1 MMVLAAEQWRSAALQ
16 LVSARCLQP
25 AAGQGP
31 ARWVVPTVGITDVH
45 LSARLQRFRERL
57 SCVKTVSQSQVGA
70 AGLLVSL
77 H

>member
-1 MMVLAAEQWRSAALQ
+1 M
-16 LVSARCLQP
+16 
-25 AAGQGP
+25 
-31 ARWVVPTVGITDVH
+31 GITDVH